1 MPGGTESASAT
12 ESAPRKKGEELPPAL
27 AAMIEDRRANERE
40 ALEAARLDSIVS
52 LQPGTWRELETRA
65 ATLGIDA
72 ELMADG
78 GELRVAVDLPAIEEP
93 APE

>member
-1 MPGGTESASAT
+1 
-12 ESAPRKKGEELPPAL
+12 
-27 AAMIEDRRANERE
+27 MIEDRRANERE

-52 LQPGTWRELETRA
+52 LPPGTWRELETRA

-72 ELMADG
+72 ELLADG
-78 GELRVAVDLPAIEEP
+78 GELRVAVDLPGPGSEEP